1 MAQFDVHRNLNEATK
16 PAVPYLLDL
25 QSNLLSDLATRVVV
39 PLMHASRF
47 KIRLQRLNPTFTIE
61 GVKVVLSTAEL
72 AAIDCRNL
80 GERVDSLEAAR
91 TEIIGAFDLIV
102 QGV

>member
-1 MAQFDVHRNLNEATK
+1 MAQFDVYRNANDATK
-16 PAVPYLLDL
+16 RAVPYLLDL
-25 QSNLLSDLATRVVV
+25 QSNLLADLTTRVVV

-47 KIRLQRLNPTFTIE
+47 KRRLQRLNPAFTIE
-61 GVKVVLSTAEL
+61 GVHVVMSTAEL
-72 AAIDCRNL
+72 AAIHRRHL

-91 TEIIGAFDLIV
+91 AEIVAAFDMII

>member
-16 PAVPYLLDL
+16 RAVPYLLDL
-25 QSNLLSDLATRVVV
+25 QSNLLTDLATRVVV
-39 PLMHASRF
+39 PLMHAPRF

-80 GERVDSLEAAR
+80 GERVDSLETAR
-91 TEIIGAFDLIV
+91 TEIIGAFDFIAA
-102 QGV
+102 